1 MAAIVADE
9 KAITC
14 NVSVQYLVLDRASYH
29 NLTKAAE
36 HDRRR
41 VASYLKRIILRGF
54 RVCFG
59 DEQDNETAVVA

>member
-9 KAITC
+9 KAVTYR
-14 NVSVQYLVLDRASYH
+14 VTFDLVLDRASYH